1 METADDLQQKR
12 FKINH
17 SCPVLVTKC
26 HISNVHSVIKTVS
39 VCKQIPVAVNNSN
52 AVLWVNVVTG
62 SLDVWL
68 QHGLCD

>member
-39 VCKQIPVAVNNSN
+39 VNNSN